1 MLDAFLEVAYS
12 NDQKKQQAVKL
23 ASSLKNLPNDQL
35 FALATGK
42 AKLAFHHDEDWLEKY
57 RGTPLFQEAMA
68 LEKADLENEVAR
80 TQASAA
86 QPQMDQ
92 FWKTQD
98 QIRIQKKMLDL
109 KLVESEE
116 SGGMGLQDGGK
127 LPEVVPAT
135 AQGAGALGDMPSEGA
150 QQGEVGMQGA
160 KVAGKMRDF
169 YHGFSDMH
177 DSLRSASKSSYE
189 RARRAGLAGR
199 LGAFTAES
207 GGDAAALGAAGAGG
221 VAVGLHRGRKENS
234 KKDREKEAQQGEV
247 GMQGAKVASKKEEP
261 TSWKDL
267 ASLPLGGAAMGAGI
281 YGLSGLGRK
290 GALPLTDRLV
300 RGAGTGGAIGLG
312 AAGLI
317 GIGKMLQKADPSG
330 RTLETAVRLAP
341 AAMMAAGSIADS
353 KKDREKKA
361 QARFEKAALS
371 GASIGGL
378 VGSGLGAIGGAMT
391 GGSKDVV
398 GPDGQVHKTESH
410 RLRNALIG
418 AGLGG
423 VTGAGIGHGVGKLRG
438 AGEGLAKAEQAVGQ
452 AAAPASVAEV
462 ASAAPSVPAG
472 MTSVPRPQVQVQ
484 SDPFPSLDLS
494 RTGIP
499 QKDLSQAGFG
509 QAQAVAEQAQKPGI
523 MERIKRVIN
532 PTQALIQEGMAKK
545 AYARLLQDMQKT
557 ALSMGVLDPYEA
569 DPEHQFIQAANSLKL
584 AAVVPGAINWKALG
598 DKAFEAVKKNPK
610 ATGAVVGG
618 IGGAIAGGPDN
629 RLGGAALGAG
639 IGAGTGAVT
648 SGIGSRMA
656 RGQTFG
662 TAASNYATNLKR
674 RAQVGLGKAQ
684 AWVPRHPGEAAAA
697 APAATQLGLPG
708 IA

>member
-135 AQGAGALGDMPSEGA
+135 AQGAGALGDMPSEG
-150 QQGEVGMQGA
+150 
-160 KVAGKMRDF
+160 
-169 YHGFSDMH
+169 
-177 DSLRSASKSSYE
+177 
-189 RARRAGLAGR
+189 
-199 LGAFTAES
+199 
-207 GGDAAALGAAGAGG
+207 
-221 VAVGLHRGRKENS
+221 
-234 KKDREKEAQQGEV
+234 AQQGEV